1 MTWKERRKRL
11 KVALSEIVCALW
23 GCPRVVTYCW
33 GYVNCARCKRQ
44 LADTL
49 GGGTHHL
56 QSFVIVGHGC
66 SGCTEKWDQLR
77 WLEKV
82 LVPSKEHCLRDEKAE
97 VLAKIRESSPTM
109 AATLESLDAKE

>member
-11 KVALSEIVCALW
+11 KATLSEIMCALW
-23 GCPRVVTYCW
+23 GCPRVVHYCF
-33 GYVNCARCKRQ
+33 GYVTCARCDRQ

-49 GGGTHHL
+49 TGS
-56 QSFVIVGHGC
+56 SFILEPHVIVGHGC
-66 SGCTEKWDQLR
+66 SGCAKKWDQLR

-97 VLAKIRESSPTM
+97 ILAQIRKSSPTM